1 MKPEKKIRERVY
13 YKDVREMVED
23 IGDRWADRYAYSF
36 RINPRDKEVVK
47 KTYPELRDEVRALS
61 TAFIN
66 KGIAGKHI
74 TLIGKYSYNWVL
86 TYYASMCTASVLI
99 PLDKDWTAADLTAT
113 AQRADT
119 EVLIVDKAIKE
130 KGEEI
135 AAALGVELLIT
146 EDDIDALVAEGKD
159 AFKADSAPYYA
170 TVIDPDALAL
180 LVFTSG
186 TTGKGKGVMLSQKGI
201 TWDLYDVVQYIDF
214 STKSIGV
221 LPPHHTYC
229 SSVSIYG
236 QNSVGIE
243 VYISSGLTYVS
254 REIKEQQPGH
264 IVLVPLYVETFY
276 RKIQASLKEKGKTKL
291 VYRMIKV
298 SNFLRKLGIDLRK
311 KFFGQIMEAFGGK
324 LDHLV
329 CGGAPINQDIID
341 FFDGIGVTILNGYG
355 ITECSPLISVNHSY
369 RIVDGSVGFAIDG
382 DEIRIDEPNED
393 GEGEICVKG
402 PNVMLGYF
410 KDEEATKEAM
420 TEDGYFRTGDYG
432 KITKEGA
439 IAITGRKKNL
449 IILSNGKNVYPEEI
463 ESEFAA
469 VPGVLDTI
477 VYEGKS
483 KRGMEHNAIVAEFYL
498 DPDFCKKEGI
508 EDKKAYIK
516 KYVDAYN
523 SNPATVP
530 YKKIQVTKVRDEDFP
545 KNTLRKIMRFKL
557 DMTID

>member
-1 MKPEKKIRERVY
+1 MKPEKKIRERVDY
-13 YKDVREMVED
+13 RDVREMVED
-23 IGDRWADRYAYSF
+23 IGERWADRYAYSF
-36 RINPRDKEVVK
+36 RLNPRDKDVVR
-47 KTYPELRDEVRALS
+47 KTYPELRDEIRALS
-61 TAFIN
+61 MAFI
-66 KGIAGKHI
+66 KHGIAGKHI

-113 AQRADT
+113 AERADT
-119 EVLIVDKAIKE
+119 EILIVDKAIAA

-135 AAALGVELLIT
+135 AAALNLKLLIL
-146 EDDIDALVAEGKD
+146 EDDISAMVEEGRPLFAE
-159 AFKADSAPYYA
+159 DSTPYYA
-170 TVIDPDALAL
+170 TEIDPRAMAL

-186 TTGKGKGVMLSQKGI
+186 TTGKGKGVMLCQGGI
-201 TWDLYDVVQYIDF
+201 VWDLADVVSYIDF
-214 STKSIGV
+214 SKKTIGV

-243 VYISSGLTYVS
+243 VYISSGLAAIS
-254 REIKEQQPGH
+254 REIQEQKPGH

-276 RKIQASLKEKGKTKL
+276 RKIQASLEKQGKTKL
-291 VYRMIKV
+291 VHNMIKV

-311 KFFGQIMEAFGGK
+311 KLFGKITEAFGGE
-324 LDHLV
+324 LDHLI
-329 CGGAPINQDIID
+329 CGGAGINQDIID
-341 FFDGIGVTILNGYG
+341 FFDGIGITILNGYG
-355 ITECSPLISVNHSY
+355 ITECSPLISVNHTQ

-382 DEIRIDEPNED
+382 DIVRIDEPNEN
-393 GEGEICVKG
+393 GEGEICVSG

-410 KDEEATKEAM
+410 KDEEATREAM

-483 KRGMEHNAIVAEFYL
+483 KRGMEFNAIVAEFYL
-498 DPDFCKKEGI
+498 DPDFVKAHGI

-516 KYVDAYN
+516 KYVDEHNAN
-523 SNPATVP
+523 AVP
-530 YKKIQVTKVRDEDFP
+530 YKKITVIKVRDEDFP

>member
-1 MKPEKKIRERVY
+1 MKPEKKIRERVDY
-13 YKDVREMVED
+13 TDIRDMIED
-23 IGDRWADRYAYSF
+23 IGTRWADRNAYSW
-36 RINPRDKEVVK
+36 RVTPRDKEIIT
-47 KTYPELRDEVRALS
+47 KTYPELRDDVRGLS

-74 TLIGKYSYNWVL
+74 TLIGKWTYPWTLV
-86 TYYASMCTASVLI
+86 YYASMCTASVLI
-99 PLDKDWTAADLTAT
+99 PLDRDWAAADLIAT

-119 EVLIVDKAIKE
+119 DVLVVEKAIAE
-130 KGEEI
+130 KGKEI
-135 AAALGVELLIT
+135 AEALGVELLIL
-146 EDDIDALVAEGKD
+146 ESDIVEMTAAGLES
-159 AFKADSAPYYA
+159 FRADSAPYYA
-170 TVIDPDALAL
+170 TKIDPRAMAL

-186 TTGKGKGVMLSQKGI
+186 TTGKGKGVMLCQAGI
-201 TWDLYDVVQYIDF
+201 VWDLADVVQYIDF
-214 STKSIGV
+214 SQKTVGV
-221 LPPHHTYC
+221 LPPHHTYG
-229 SSVSIYG
+229 SSVAIYG

-243 VYISSGLTYVS
+243 VYLSSGIAYVS
-254 REIKEQQPGH
+254 RELKEQKPGH
-264 IVLVPLYVETFY
+264 VVLVPLYVETFY

-311 KFFGQIMEAFGGK
+311 KFFGQIMEAFGGE
-324 LDHLV
+324 LNHLV
-329 CGGAPINQDIID
+329 CGGAPINQEIID

-355 ITECSPLISVNHSY
+355 ITECSPLISVNHSF

-382 DEIRIDEPNED
+382 DVVRIDEPNED
-393 GEGEICVKG
+393 GEGEICVSG

-410 KDEEATKEAM
+410 KDPDATADAM

-463 ESEFAA
+463 ESEFSA

-477 VYEGKS
+477 VYEGQS
-483 KRGMEHNAIVAEFYL
+483 KRGMEYNAIVAEFYL
-498 DPDFCKKEGI
+498 DPDFCKNEGI

-516 KYVDAYN
+516 KYVDEYN
-523 SNPATVP
+523 VNAVA
-530 YKKIQVTKVRDEDFP
+530 YKKIMVIKVRDEDFP

-557 DMTID
+557 DMSID

>member
-1 MKPEKKIRERVY
+1 MKPEKKIRERVDY
-13 YKDVREMVED
+13 RDVREMVED
-23 IGDRWADRYAYSF
+23 IGERWADRYAYSF
-36 RINPRDKEVVK
+36 RINPRDKDVVR
-47 KTYPELRDEVRALS
+47 KTYPELRDEIRALS
-61 TAFIN
+61 MAFI
-66 KGIAGKHI
+66 KHGIAGKHI

-113 AQRADT
+113 AERADT
-119 EVLIVDKAIKE
+119 EILIVDKAIAA

-135 AAALGVELLIT
+135 AAALNLKLLIL
-146 EDDIDALVAEGKD
+146 EDDIAAMVEEGGPLFAE
-159 AFKADSAPYYA
+159 DSTPYYA
-170 TVIDPDALAL
+170 TEIDPRAMAL

-186 TTGKGKGVMLSQKGI
+186 TTGKGKGVMLCQGGI
-201 TWDLYDVVQYIDF
+201 VWDLADVVSYIDF
-214 STKSIGV
+214 SKKTIGV

-243 VYISSGLTYVS
+243 VYISSGLAAIS
-254 REIKEQQPGH
+254 REIQEQKPGH

-276 RKIQASLKEKGKTKL
+276 RKIQANLEKQGKTKL
-291 VYRMIKV
+291 VHNMIKV
-298 SNFLRKLGIDLRK
+298 SNLLRKLGIDLRK
-311 KFFGQIMEAFGGK
+311 KLFGKITEAFGGE
-324 LDHLV
+324 LHHLI
-329 CGGAPINQDIID
+329 CGGAGINQDIID
-341 FFDGIGVTILNGYG
+341 FFDGIGITILNGYG
-355 ITECSPLISVNHSY
+355 ITECSPLISVNHTQ

-382 DEIRIDEPNED
+382 DIVRIDEPNEN
-393 GEGEICVKG
+393 GEGEICVSG

-410 KDEEATKEAM
+410 KDEEATREAM

-483 KRGMEHNAIVAEFYL
+483 KRGMEFNAIVAEFYL
-498 DPDFCKKEGI
+498 DPDFVKAHGI

-516 KYVDAYN
+516 KYVDEHNAN
-523 SNPATVP
+523 AVP
-530 YKKIQVTKVRDEDFP
+530 YKKIAVIKVRDEDFP

>member
-36 RINPRDKEVVK
+36 RISPRDKEVVK

-119 EVLIVDKAIKE
+119 EVLIVDKSIKE

-146 EDDIDALVAEGKD
+146 EDDIDALVAEGKE

-530 YKKIQVTKVRDEDFP
+530 YKKILVTKVRDEDFP

>member
-1 MKPEKKIRERVY
+1 MKPEKKIRERVDY
-13 YKDVREMVED
+13 RDIREMVED
-23 IGDRWADRYAYSF
+23 IGERWADRYAYSF
-36 RINPRDKEVVK
+36 RINPRDKEVVR
-47 KTYPELRDEVRALS
+47 KTYPELRDEIRALS
-61 TAFIN
+61 MSFIK

-86 TYYASMCTASVLI
+86 VYYASMCTASVLI
-99 PLDKDWTAADLTAT
+99 PLDKDWTAADLTST
-113 AQRADT
+113 AERADT
-119 EVLIVDKAIKE
+119 EVLIVDKAIE
-130 KGEEI
+130 AKGREI
-135 AAALGVELLIT
+135 AEALGLELLIT
-146 EDDIDALVAEGKD
+146 EDDINALVEEGKPLF
-159 AFKADSAPYYA
+159 AEDSTPYYA
-170 TVIDPDALAL
+170 TEIDPRAMAL

-186 TTGKGKGVMLSQKGI
+186 TTGKGKGVMLCQGGI
-201 TWDLYDVVQYIDF
+201 TWDLADVVQYIDF
-214 STKSIGV
+214 SQKSIGV

-243 VYISSGLTYVS
+243 VYISSGLAAVS
-254 REIKEQQPGH
+254 REIQEQKPGH

-276 RKIQASLKEKGKTKL
+276 RKIQATLEKQGKTKL
-291 VYRMIKV
+291 VYNMIKV

-311 KFFGQIMEAFGGK
+311 KFFGKITEAFGGK

-329 CGGAPINQDIID
+329 CGGAAINQDIID
-341 FFDGIGVTILNGYG
+341 FFDGIGITILNGYG

-382 DEIRIDEPNED
+382 DDVRIDEPNEN

-410 KDEEATKEAM
+410 KDEEATAEAM

-483 KRGMEHNAIVAEFYL
+483 KRGMEFNAIVAEFYL
-498 DPDFCKKEGI
+498 DPDFVKAHGI

-516 KYVDAYN
+516 TYVDKYN
-523 SNPATVP
+523 TTAVP
-530 YKKIQVTKVRDEDFP
+530 YKKIQVIKVRDEDFP

-557 DMTID
+557 DTSID

>member
-1 MKPEKKIRERVY
+1 MKPEKKIRERVDY
-13 YKDVREMVED
+13 RDIREMVED
-23 IGDRWADRYAYSF
+23 IGERWADRYAYAY
-36 RINPRDKEVVK
+36 RLNPRDKEVIR
-47 KTYPELRDEVRALS
+47 KTYPELRDDIRGLS
-61 TAFIN
+61 SAFI
-66 KGIAGKHI
+66 KHGIAGKHI

-86 TYYASMCTASVLI
+86 VYYASMCTASVLA

-119 EVLIVDKAIKE
+119 EVLIVDKAIAE
-130 KGEEI
+130 KGKEI
-135 AAALGVELLIT
+135 AEALGVELIIT
-146 EDDIDALVAEGKD
+146 EEGIDALTAEGRELF
-159 AFKADSAPYYA
+159 ALDSAPYYA
-170 TVIDPDALAL
+170 TEIDPRALAL

-186 TTGKGKGVMLSQKGI
+186 TTGKGKGVMLCQGGI
-201 TWDLYDVVQYIDF
+201 VWDLADVVQYIDF
-214 STKSIGV
+214 SQKSIGV

-243 VYISSGLTYVS
+243 VYISSGLLAIS
-254 REIKEQQPGH
+254 KEIQEQKPGH

-276 RKIQASLKEKGKTKL
+276 RKIQASLEKQGKTKL

-311 KFFGQIMEAFGGK
+311 KFFGKITEAFGGN

-329 CGGAPINQDIID
+329 CGGAAINQDIID
-341 FFDGIGVTILNGYG
+341 FFDGIGITILNGYG

-382 DEIRIDEPNED
+382 DDVRIDEPNEN

-410 KDEEATKEAM
+410 KDEEATAEAM

-463 ESEFAA
+463 ESEFTA

-498 DPDFCKKEGI
+498 DPDFVKSHGI

-516 KYVDAYN
+516 AYVDQYN
-523 SNPATVP
+523 ATAVQ
-530 YKKIQVTKVRDEDFP
+530 YKKIQVIKVRDEDFP

-557 DMTID
+557 DTSID

>member
-13 YKDVREMVED
+13 YKDIREMVED

-36 RINPRDKEVVK
+36 RVNPRDKEVVR

-86 TYYASMCTASVLI
+86 VYYASMCTASVLI
-99 PLDKDWTAADLTAT
+99 PLDKDWAAADLTAT
-113 AQRADT
+113 AERADT
-119 EVLIVDKAIKE
+119 EVLIVDKAIE
-130 KGEEI
+130 AKGKEI
-135 AAALGVELLIT
+135 AEALGVELLII
-146 EDDIDALVAEGKD
+146 EDDVDALVAEGKV
-159 AFKADSAPYYA
+159 AFTNDSAPYYA
-170 TVIDPDALAL
+170 TVIDPEALAL

-221 LPPHHTYC
+221 LPPHHTFG

-355 ITECSPLISVNHSY
+355 ITECSPLISVNHTY

-382 DEIRIDEPNED
+382 DEVRIDEPNED

-410 KDEEATKEAM
+410 KDEAATAEAM
-420 TEDGYFRTGDYG
+420 TADGFFRTGDYG

-483 KRGMEHNAIVAEFYL
+483 KRGMEYNAIVAEFYL

-516 KYVDAYN
+516 KYVDEYN
-523 SNPATVP
+523 TTAVP
-530 YKKIQVTKVRDEDFP
+530 YKKIQIIKVRDEDFP

>member
-1 MKPEKKIRERVY
+1 MKPEKKIRERVDY
-13 YKDVREMVED
+13 RDVREMVED
-23 IGDRWADRYAYSF
+23 IGERWADRYAYSF
-36 RINPRDKEVVK
+36 RINPRDKEIVRK
-47 KTYPELRDEVRALS
+47 SYPELRDEIRALS
-61 TAFIN
+61 MAFI
-66 KGIAGKHI
+66 KHGIAGKHI

-113 AQRADT
+113 AERADT
-119 EVLIVDKAIKE
+119 EILIVDKAIAA

-135 AAALGVELLIT
+135 AAALNLKLLIL
-146 EDDIDALVAEGKD
+146 EDDIAAMVEEGKPLF
-159 AFKADSAPYYA
+159 AEDSTPYYA
-170 TVIDPDALAL
+170 TEIDPRAMAL

-186 TTGKGKGVMLSQKGI
+186 TTGKGKGVMLCQGGI
-201 TWDLYDVVQYIDF
+201 VWDLADVVSYIDF
-214 STKSIGV
+214 SKKTIGV

-243 VYISSGLTYVS
+243 VYISSGLAAIS
-254 REIKEQQPGH
+254 REIQEQKPGH

-276 RKIQASLKEKGKTKL
+276 RKIQASLEKQGKTKL
-291 VYRMIKV
+291 VHNMIKV

-311 KFFGQIMEAFGGK
+311 KLFGKITEAFGGE
-324 LDHLV
+324 LDHLI
-329 CGGAPINQDIID
+329 CGGAGINQDIID
-341 FFDGIGVTILNGYG
+341 FFDGIGITILNGYG
-355 ITECSPLISVNHSY
+355 ITECSPLISVNHTQ

-382 DEIRIDEPNED
+382 DIVRIDEPNEN
-393 GEGEICVKG
+393 GEGEICVSG

-410 KDEEATKEAM
+410 KDEEATREAM

-483 KRGMEHNAIVAEFYL
+483 KRGMEFNAIVAEFYL
-498 DPDFCKKEGI
+498 DPDFVKAHGI

-516 KYVDAYN
+516 KYVDEFNTTA
-523 SNPATVP
+523 VP
-530 YKKIQVTKVRDEDFP
+530 YKKIAVIKVRDEDFP